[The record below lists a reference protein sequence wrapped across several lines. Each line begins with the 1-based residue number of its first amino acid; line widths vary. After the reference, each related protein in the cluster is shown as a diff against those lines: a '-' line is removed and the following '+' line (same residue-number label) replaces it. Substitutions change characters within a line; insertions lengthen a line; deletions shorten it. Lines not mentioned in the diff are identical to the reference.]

1 MCGRVH
7 GIREVGKKLKFID
20 ILQGESSVQVKM
32 QNKPDVYEGDFKA
45 DSKFLRRG
53 DVIGIEGVPVR
64 TNAGELSVLA
74 SSITLLRH
82 FFVNFFPAL
91 MLTLLGMHGKFKH
104 CLSLRTFLQNAIQG
118 FKN

>member
-1 MCGRVH
+1 MCGRVQ
-7 GIREVGKKLKFID
+7 GVREVGKKLKFID

-32 QNKPDVYEGDFKA
+32 QNKADVYEGDFKA

-74 SSITLLRH
+74 ASITLLRH
-82 FFVNFFPAL
+82 VFLENFLCCLPSI
-91 MLTLLGMHGKFKH
+91 TLWCNEKT
-104 CLSLRTFLQNAIQG
+104 CSN
-118 FKN
+118 

>member
-1 MCGRVH
+1 MGFSDHEIWHAETSERVRVCGRVQ
-7 GIREVGKKLKFID
+7 GVREVGKKLKFID

-32 QNKPDVYEGDFKA
+32 QNKADVYEGDFKA

-74 SSITLLRH
+74 ASITLLRH
-82 FFVNFFPAL
+82 VFWDFSVLF
-91 MLTLLGMHGKFKH
+91 T
-104 CLSLRTFLQNAIQG
+104 
-118 FKN
+118 

>member
-1 MCGRVH
+1 M
-7 GIREVGKKLKFID
+7 GKKLKFID

-32 QNKPDVYEGDFKA
+32 QNKADVYKGDFKA

-74 SSITLLRH
+74 ASITLLRH
-82 FFVNFFPAL
+82 VF
-91 MLTLLGMHGKFKH
+91 
-104 CLSLRTFLQNAIQG
+104 
-118 FKN
+118 